1 MDRFVLTADL
11 VTGVPDIDD
20 QHRTLFGIANRVVDP
35 STIDKGEPFF
45 REILTFL
52 AGYVRYHFAAE
63 EHVMTNSGYPRLE
76 QHRRWH
82 DNFRAEV
89 AELTEAA
96 RTAGVSK
103 ALKLRVSFAVEDWL
117 MGHIRMTDRDLADY
131 LVQQLGPRI
140 VRLPDVATLKQA
152 GLIPADFHERFATA
166 G

>member
-20 QHRTLFGIANRVVDP
+20 QHRTLFAIANRVVDP

-45 REILTFL
+45 REILAFL
-52 AGYVRYHFAAE
+52 AGYVLYHFAAE
-63 EHVMTNSGYPRLE
+63 EHVMTNAGYPRFE

-82 DNFRAEV
+82 EDFRAEV

-96 RTAGVSK
+96 RAGGVSK
-103 ALKLRVSFAVEDWL
+103 ALKLRVSFAIEDWL
-117 MGHIRMTDRDLADY
+117 MGHIRITDRDLADF
-131 LVQQLGPRI
+131 LVQELGLHT
-140 VRLPDVATLKQA
+140 VRLPDMQTLKNA
-152 GLIPADFHERFATA
+152 GRIPADFHDFVTA